1 MSFPALIPEAVVIIG
16 IPVEVDVKPILIL
29 RLLPL
34 LKHILKSPEAAPH
47 MVKDTVQNHMNPILF
62 ECLTDFRKIRIAA
75 EAAIN
80 LRIVPRIVAVAVGFK
95 YRRKI
100 DRIRM
105 QAL

>member
-1 MSFPALIPEAVVIIG
+1 M
-16 IPVEVDVKPILIL
+16 DVKPILIL

-34 LKHILKSPEAAPH
+34 LKHILKRPEAASH
-47 MVKDTVQNHMNPILF
+47 MIKDAVQDHTNLVFF

-75 EAAIN
+75 EAAVN
-80 LRIVPRIVAVAVGFK
+80 LRIVPRIVTVAVGFK
-95 YRRKI
+95 HRRKI